1 MSAAHNHARKSWVL
15 LQVGNR
21 RFALPAESVMELAPP
36 VRLHN
41 FPHTSQLIAG
51 VIVRRGRIVP
61 VYDVAPVL
69 CGRESSVHRFYL
81 IADRAFGTGPS
92 TEASEPNAIPVNGE
106 CELANAEMQPRDEN
120 APPYFAGTL
129 AIGNENI
136 DVLDLQK
143 LVTSAASHNPSAA
156 NQAEP
161 RP

>member
-1 MSAAHNHARKSWVL
+1 MSAAENHARKSWVL
-15 LQVGNR
+15 LHVGNR
-21 RFALPAESVMELAPP
+21 RFALPAESVIELAPP

-41 FPHTSQLIAG
+41 FPHTSRLIAG

-61 VYDVAPVL
+61 VYDVSPVL

-81 IADRAFGTGPS
+81 IAERAFGNAS
-92 TEASEPNAIPVNGE
+92 EASAIPVNGE
-106 CELANAEMQPRDEN
+106 CELATSEMQPPQEN

-129 AIGNENI
+129 AIENENI

-143 LVTSAASHNPSAA
+143 LVSAEVRDPSAA
-156 NQAEP
+156 NHAEP

>member
-1 MSAAHNHARKSWVL
+1 MSAAENHARKSWVL
-15 LQVGNR
+15 LHVGNR

-41 FPHTSQLIAG
+41 FPHTSRLIAG

-69 CGRESSVHRFYL
+69 CGRESSLHRFYL
-81 IADRAFGTGPS
+81 IAERAFGNAS
-92 TEASEPNAIPVNGE
+92 EASAIPVNGE
-106 CELANAEMQPRDEN
+106 CELATSEIQPPQAD

-129 AIGNENI
+129 AIENENI
-136 DVLDLQK
+136 DVLDLQE
-143 LVTSAASHNPSAA
+143 LVSAESDTASAA
-156 NQAEP
+156 NHAEP

>member
-1 MSAAHNHARKSWVL
+1 MSAAENHARKSWVL
-15 LQVGNR
+15 LHVGNR
-21 RFALPAESVMELAPP
+21 RFALPAETVMELAPP

-41 FPHTSQLIAG
+41 FPHTSKLIAG

-81 IADRAFGTGPS
+81 IAERTFGNAS
-92 TEASEPNAIPVNGE
+92 EASAIPVNGE
-106 CELANAEMQPRDEN
+106 CELATSEMQPPQEN

-129 AIGNENI
+129 AIENENI

-143 LVTSAASHNPSAA
+143 LVSAAINNPATA
-156 NQAEP
+156 NHAEP

>member
-1 MSAAHNHARKSWVL
+1 MSAAENHARKSWVL
-15 LQVGNR
+15 LHVGNR

-41 FPHTSQLIAG
+41 FPHTSSFIAG

-81 IADRAFGTGPS
+81 IADRAFGPGHDAG
-92 TEASEPNAIPVNGE
+92 EASAIPVNGE
-106 CELANAEMQPRDEN
+106 CELATGEMQPPQEN

-129 AIGNENI
+129 AIENENI

-143 LVTSAASHNPSAA
+143 LVSAGRTDPSAT
-156 NQAEP
+156 NHAEQ

>member
-1 MSAAHNHARKSWVL
+1 MSSAENHVRKSWVL
-15 LQVGNR
+15 LHVGNR

-41 FPHTSQLIAG
+41 FPHTSKLIAG

-81 IADRAFGTGPS
+81 IAERAFGS
-92 TEASEPNAIPVNGE
+92 ASEASAIPVNGE
-106 CELANAEMQPRDEN
+106 CELATGEMQPPQED
-120 APPYFAGTL
+120 APAYFAGTL
-129 AIGNENI
+129 AIENENI
-136 DVLDLQK
+136 DVLDLQE
-143 LVTSAASHNPSAA
+143 LVSAGSKNPSPAI
-156 NQAEP
+156 QAEA

>member
-1 MSAAHNHARKSWVL
+1 MSGPAHHTRKSWVL
-15 LQVGNR
+15 LHVGNR
-21 RFALPAESVMELAPP
+21 RFALPAESVIELAPP

-41 FPHTSQLIAG
+41 FPHTSKLIAG

-61 VYDVAPVL
+61 VYDVSPVL

-81 IADRAFGTGPS
+81 IAERTFGPGNETS
-92 TEASEPNAIPVNGE
+92 EASAIPVNGE
-106 CELANAEMQPRDEN
+106 CELATSEMQPPQEN

-129 AIGNENI
+129 AIENENI

-143 LVTSAASHNPSAA
+143 LVSAGINDPAAA
-156 NQAEP
+156 NLAEA

>member
-1 MSAAHNHARKSWVL
+1 MSAAEHHARKSWVL
-15 LQVGNR
+15 LHVGNR

-41 FPHTSQLIAG
+41 FPHTSRLIAG

-61 VYDVAPVL
+61 VYDVSPVL

-81 IADRAFGTGPS
+81 IAERPFGNAS
-92 TEASEPNAIPVNGE
+92 EASAIPVNGE
-106 CELANAEMQPRDEN
+106 CELATSEMQPPQAG

-129 AIGNENI
+129 AIEHENI

-143 LVTSAASHNPSAA
+143 LVSAELQNPSATIH
-156 NQAEP
+156 AER

>member
-1 MSAAHNHARKSWVL
+1 MSAAENHACKSWVL
-15 LQVGNR
+15 LHVGNR

-41 FPHTSQLIAG
+41 FPHTSRLIAG

-81 IADRAFGTGPS
+81 IAERAFGPGN
-92 TEASEPNAIPVNGE
+92 EASEASAIPVNGE
-106 CELANAEMQPRDEN
+106 CELATGEMQPPQEN

-129 AIGNENI
+129 AIENENI

-143 LVTSAASHNPSAA
+143 LVSAGSNNPSAA
-156 NQAEP
+156 NHAEP

>member
-1 MSAAHNHARKSWVL
+1 MSGPAHHTRKSWVL
-15 LQVGNR
+15 LHVGNR
-21 RFALPAESVMELAPP
+21 LVALPAESVIELAPP

-41 FPHTSQLIAG
+41 FPHTAKRIAG

-61 VYDVAPVL
+61 VYDVSPVL

-81 IADRAFGTGPS
+81 IAERTFGPGNETS
-92 TEASEPNAIPVNGE
+92 EASAIPVNGE
-106 CELANAEMQPRDEN
+106 CELATSEMQPPREN

-129 AIGNENI
+129 AIENENI

-143 LVTSAASHNPSAA
+143 LVSAGINDPAAA
-156 NQAEP
+156 NLAEA

>member
-1 MSAAHNHARKSWVL
+1 MTIQENRERKSWVL
-15 LQVGNR
+15 LHVGNR

-41 FPHTSQLIAG
+41 FPHTSRLIAG

-81 IADRAFGTGPS
+81 IAERAFGSGS
-92 TEASEPNAIPVNGE
+92 EASAIPVNGE
-106 CELANAEMQPRDEN
+106 CELANGEMQPPQEN
-120 APPYFAGTL
+120 APPYFAGKL
-129 AIGNENI
+129 AIENEDI

-143 LVTSAASHNPSAA
+143 LVSAHANDSSAPNHGEA
-156 NQAEP
+156 

>member
-1 MSAAHNHARKSWVL
+1 MSGADKQARKSWVL
-15 LQVGNR
+15 LHVGNR
-21 RFALPAESVMELAPP
+21 RFALPAESVVELAPP

-41 FPHTSQLIAG
+41 FPHTSRLLAG

-81 IADRAFGTGPS
+81 IAERAFGLSGETNEPS
-92 TEASEPNAIPVNGE
+92 AIPVNGE
-106 CELANAEMQPRDEN
+106 CELATGEMQPPQQN
-120 APPYFAGTL
+120 APSYFAGTL
-129 AIGNENI
+129 AIENENI

-143 LVTSAASHNPSAA
+143 LVSAGSNHPDAA
-156 NQAEP
+156 IQAEA

>member
-1 MSAAHNHARKSWVL
+1 MSDPENHTRKSWVL
-15 LQVGNR
+15 LHVGNR

-41 FPHTSQLIAG
+41 FPHTSRLIAG

-61 VYDVAPVL
+61 VYDVSPAL

-81 IADRAFGTGPS
+81 IAERAFGNAS
-92 TEASEPNAIPVNGE
+92 EASAIPVNGE
-106 CELANAEMQPRDEN
+106 CELATSEMLPPQEN

-129 AIGNENI
+129 AIESENI
-136 DVLDLQK
+136 AVLDLQQ
-143 LVTSAASHNPSAA
+143 LVSAELQNPSAA
-156 NQAEP
+156 NHAEP

>member
-1 MSAAHNHARKSWVL
+1 MSAAENHARKSWVL
-15 LQVGNR
+15 LHVGNR
-21 RFALPAESVMELAPP
+21 RFALPAETVMELAPP

-41 FPHTSQLIAG
+41 FPHTSRLIAG

-61 VYDVAPVL
+61 VYDVSPVL

-81 IADRAFGTGPS
+81 IAERAFGNAS
-92 TEASEPNAIPVNGE
+92 EASAIPVNGE
-106 CELANAEMQPRDEN
+106 CELATSEMQPPQEN

-129 AIGNENI
+129 AIENENI

-143 LVTSAASHNPSAA
+143 LVSAELHNPSATTH
-156 NQAEP
+156 AES

>member
-1 MSAAHNHARKSWVL
+1 MSSAENHVRKSWVL
-15 LQVGNR
+15 LHVGNR

-41 FPHTSQLIAG
+41 FPHTSKLIAG

-81 IADRAFGTGPS
+81 IAERAFGS
-92 TEASEPNAIPVNGE
+92 ASEASAIPVNGE
-106 CELANAEMQPRDEN
+106 CELATGEMQPPQED
-120 APPYFAGTL
+120 APAYFAGTL
-129 AIGNENI
+129 AIENENI
-136 DVLDLQK
+136 DVLDLQE
-143 LVTSAASHNPSAA
+143 LVSAGSKNPSPVI
-156 NQAEP
+156 QAEA

>member
-1 MSAAHNHARKSWVL
+1 MSAAENPVRKSWVL
-15 LQVGNR
+15 LHVGNR

-41 FPHTSQLIAG
+41 FPHTSKLIVG

-61 VYDVAPVL
+61 VHDVAPVL

-81 IADRAFGTGPS
+81 IAERAFGNAS
-92 TEASEPNAIPVNGE
+92 EASAIPVNGE
-106 CELANAEMQPRDEN
+106 CELATSEMLPPQEK
-120 APPYFAGTL
+120 APPYFAGSL
-129 AIGNENI
+129 AIENENI

-143 LVTSAASHNPSAA
+143 LVSAELHSPNAA
-156 NQAEP
+156 DQAEP

>member
-1 MSAAHNHARKSWVL
+1 MSATANHARKSWVL
-15 LQVGNR
+15 LHVGNR

-41 FPHTSQLIAG
+41 FPHTSKLIAG

-81 IADRAFGTGPS
+81 IAERAFSDRGDANEPS
-92 TEASEPNAIPVNGE
+92 AIPVNGE
-106 CELANAEMQPRDEN
+106 CELANGEMQPRDEN
-120 APPYFAGTL
+120 APPYFAGSL
-129 AIGNENI
+129 MIEGENI
-136 DVLDLQK
+136 DVLDMQK
-143 LVTSAASHNPSAA
+143 LVTSAASNIPSAA
-156 NQAEP
+156 IQAEA

>member
-1 MSAAHNHARKSWVL
+1 MSAAENHARKSWVL
-15 LQVGNR
+15 LHVGNR

-41 FPHTSQLIAG
+41 FPHTSRLIAG

-61 VYDVAPVL
+61 VYDVSPVL

-81 IADRAFGTGPS
+81 IAERTFGPGNETS
-92 TEASEPNAIPVNGE
+92 EASAIPVNGE
-106 CELANAEMQPRDEN
+106 CELATSEMQPPLAN

-129 AIGNENI
+129 AIENESI
-136 DVLDLQK
+136 DILDLQK
-143 LVTSAASHNPSAA
+143 LVSAAINNPAAA
-156 NQAEP
+156 NHAEA

>member
-1 MSAAHNHARKSWVL
+1 MSVPENNVRKSWVL
-15 LQVGNR
+15 LHVGNR

-41 FPHTSQLIAG
+41 FPHTSRLIAG

-69 CGRESSVHRFYL
+69 CGRESSLHRFYL
-81 IADRAFGTGPS
+81 IAERAFGNAS
-92 TEASEPNAIPVNGE
+92 EASAIPVNGE
-106 CELANAEMQPRDEN
+106 CELATSEIQPPQAD

-129 AIGNENI
+129 AIENENI
-136 DVLDLQK
+136 DVLDLQE
-143 LVTSAASHNPSAA
+143 LVSAESDTASAA
-156 NQAEP
+156 NHAEP

>member
-1 MSAAHNHARKSWVL
+1 MSATENHTRKSWVL
-15 LQVGNR
+15 LHVGNR
-21 RFALPAESVMELAPP
+21 RFALPAESVIELAPP

-41 FPHTSQLIAG
+41 FPHTSELIAG

-61 VYDVAPVL
+61 VYDVSPVL

-81 IADRAFGTGPS
+81 IAERTFGPS
-92 TEASEPNAIPVNGE
+92 NETSEASAIPVNGE
-106 CELANAEMQPRDEN
+106 CELATSEMQPPQGN

-129 AIGNENI
+129 AIENENI

-143 LVTSAASHNPSAA
+143 LVSAAINNPVTA
-156 NQAEP
+156 NHAEP

>member
-1 MSAAHNHARKSWVL
+1 MSGPENHVRKSWVL
-15 LQVGNR
+15 LHVGNR

-41 FPHTSQLIAG
+41 FPHTSRLIAG

-61 VYDVAPVL
+61 VYDVCPVL

-81 IADRAFGTGPS
+81 IAERAFGAGN
-92 TEASEPNAIPVNGE
+92 EASEASAIPVNGE
-106 CELANAEMQPRDEN
+106 CELASGEMLPPQEN

-129 AIGNENI
+129 AIENANI

-143 LVTSAASHNPSAA
+143 LVSAEINNPTAA
-156 NQAEP
+156 NHVEL